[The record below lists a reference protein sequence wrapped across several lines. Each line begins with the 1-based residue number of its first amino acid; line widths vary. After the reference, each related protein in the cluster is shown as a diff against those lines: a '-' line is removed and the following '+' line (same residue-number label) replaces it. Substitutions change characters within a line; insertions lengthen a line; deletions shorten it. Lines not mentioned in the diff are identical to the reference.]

1 MPQLATVYHKGRSA
15 VEMCEIWREWACAF
29 PVTHTTS
36 QQTQER
42 PGWGRNQPGRGGPF
56 LGHSR
61 PQFGSSRSRAV
72 ARGISSTIEGYLPMK
87 AVAAVL
93 PVLALVAPAGFWS
106 ALAGGRS
113 MEKTVPFAPI
123 PECDRGT
130 NT

>member
-1 MPQLATVYHKGRSA
+1 VQNMR
-15 VEMCEIWREWACAF
+15 EMGMH
-29 PVTHTTS
+29 V
-36 QQTQER
+36 
-42 PGWGRNQPGRGGPF
+42 PGDAHDEPTDSGETRRGRNQPGRGGPF

-61 PQFGSSRSRAV
+61 PQFGSSRSRAI

-93 PVLALVAPAGFWS
+93 PVLAVVAPAGFWS
-106 ALAGGRS
+106 ALARGRS
-113 MEKTVPFAPI
+113 MEKTVPFARI